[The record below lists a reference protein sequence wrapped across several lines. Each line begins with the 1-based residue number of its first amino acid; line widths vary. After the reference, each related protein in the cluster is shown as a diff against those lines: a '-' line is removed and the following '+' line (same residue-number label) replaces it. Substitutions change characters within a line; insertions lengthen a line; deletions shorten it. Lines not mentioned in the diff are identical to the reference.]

1 MLRESETALGKEA
14 ELEHRHTSEDIQTT
28 AEEGTKD
35 LGAKEKSNAKT
46 RVGRAQQPADVRGV
60 TAQAERQGQSPRVAG
75 GRRKS
80 FRADKL
86 YLLGLGNY

>member
-46 RVGRAQQPADVRGV
+46 RVGRAQQPADVRAV
-60 TAQAERQGQSPRVAG
+60 TAQAETGSKPEG
-75 GRRKS
+75 GRRQKEV
-80 FRADKL
+80 L
-86 YLLGLGNY
+86 PC